1 LKISQNQGYP
11 EVVGRKT
18 KVKLHSERDTLTIAM
33 QSSGASKS
41 TPKQTSKTA
50 TLAVEDV
57 LKAVTGSLDDS
68 KAEELVIIDIKDK
81 SALAD
86 YMVIASGRSN
96 RHVSAIAD
104 HLLRELKNLGA
115 GSAKV
120 EGLESADWVLIDIGD
135 IIVHLF
141 RPEVREF
148 YALEKM
154 WQVPASEDMN

>member
-1 LKISQNQGYP
+1 
-11 EVVGRKT
+11 
-18 KVKLHSERDTLTIAM
+18 M
-33 QSSGASKS
+33 QSSGASNS
-41 TPKQTSKTA
+41 TSKKTSKA
-50 TLAVEDV
+50 AFLAVEDV
-57 LKAVTGSLDDS
+57 LKTVTDS
-68 KAEELVIIDIKDK
+68 MDASKDEELVTIDIKDK

-86 YMVIASGRSN
+86 YMVIATGRSN

-104 HLLRELKNLGA
+104 HLLRELKTIGA

-120 EGLESADWVLIDIGD
+120 EGLESADWVLIDTGD

-154 WQVPASEDMN
+154 WQMPASGDVN

>member
-1 LKISQNQGYP
+1 MQN
-11 EVVGRKT
+11 
-18 KVKLHSERDTLTIAM
+18 
-33 QSSGASKS
+33 SGASNS
-41 TPKQTSKTA
+41 TLKKASKTA
-50 TLAVEDV
+50 NLAVSDV
-57 LKAVTGSLDDS
+57 LKTVMGSLDDS
-68 KAEELVIIDIKDK
+68 KAEDLVTIDINEK

-86 YMVIASGRSN
+86 YMVIATGRSN

-104 HLLRELKNLGA
+104 HLLRELKNIGA

-120 EGLESADWVLIDIGD
+120 EGLQSADWVLIDTGD

-154 WQVPASEDMN
+154 WQVPASAEAN

>member
-1 LKISQNQGYP
+1 MQRSNA
-11 EVVGRKT
+11 RKG
-18 KVKLHSERDTLTIAM
+18 VSE
-33 QSSGASKS
+33 G
-41 TPKQTSKTA
+41 TSKTA
-50 TLAVEDV
+50 ILAVEDV
-57 LKAVTGSLDDS
+57 LKTVTKSLDDS
-68 KAEELVIIDIKDK
+68 KAEDLVTINIKDK

-96 RHVSAIAD
+96 RHVSAMSD
-104 HLLRELKNLGA
+104 HLLRALKSQGG

-120 EGLESADWVLIDIGD
+120 EGLDSADWVLIDTGD

-154 WQVPASEDMN
+154 WQMPASDE

>member
-1 LKISQNQGYP
+1 
-11 EVVGRKT
+11 
-18 KVKLHSERDTLTIAM
+18 M
-33 QSSGASKS
+33 QSSGASTS
-41 TPKQTSKTA
+41 TSKKTSETA
-50 TLAVEDV
+50 ILAVEDV
-57 LKAVTGSLDDS
+57 LETVTNSLEGS
-68 KAEELVIIDIKDK
+68 KAEDLVTIDIKDK

-104 HLLRELKNLGA
+104 HLLRELKNKGA

-120 EGLESADWVLIDIGD
+120 EGLQSADWVLIDTGD

-154 WQVPASEDMN
+154 WQVPTSEEAN

>member
-1 LKISQNQGYP
+1 
-11 EVVGRKT
+11 
-18 KVKLHSERDTLTIAM
+18 M
-33 QSSGASKS
+33 QSSGASNS
-41 TPKQTSKTA
+41 TSKKTSKTA
-50 TLAVEDV
+50 FLAVEDV
-57 LKAVTGSLDDS
+57 LKTVTNSLDAS
-68 KAEELVIIDIKDK
+68 KAEDLVTIDIKDK

-86 YMVIASGRSN
+86 YMVIATGRSN

-104 HLLRELKNLGA
+104 HLLRELKTTGA

-120 EGLESADWVLIDIGD
+120 EGLEGADWVLIDTGD

-154 WQVPASEDMN
+154 WQMPASSDVN